1 MTMLASILAAGS
13 ATASDVAL
21 KGGMSVIDG
30 TFINALLMG
39 IAAIITA
46 IGMLLWGR
54 NYMAKRETELRARIA
69 NELQARVINDPLH
82 VAKVQNCVSIGE
94 CNRRM
99 KDLDERVTRLEG
111 KFDAGFNRLAD
122 QLSEIERKS
131 EERAVSLHR
140 RLDKISEKTSETA
153 GAVEMI
159 KGKMF
164 KRS

>member
-1 MTMLASILAAGS
+1 MILAIILAAGS

-82 VAKVQNCVSIGE
+82 VSKVQNCVSIGE

-111 KFDAGFNRLAD
+111 KFDSGIGKIMD
-122 QLSEIERKS
+122 KLSAMDRES
-131 EERAVSLHR
+131 ETRAVALHR
-140 RLDKISEKTSETA
+140 RMDAISEKTSETA
-153 GAVEMI
+153 GVVEMI